1 MSEFHGYALR
11 KHTMRCYTSVLAWQD
26 TLTSHPFYQRACRGV
41 LTIYLHLLDCPEDTD
56 GLGHL
61 TTVLPSYYSP
71 PPPLP
76 LLPSVLPSRR
86 CCCTNTLRHTIVMPQ
101 AERKKERARIKKLR
115 EKEKKVTPFPSQ
127 PHTEWH
133 SNTCPHISSY
143 PLQFRTH
150 SLYIYS
156 TGCRS
161 EGASSNR
168 RGQME
173 RRETPFGRPGQRS
186 RPSGGSVRG
195 AESSGNVFD
204 GGCCVV

>member
-1 MSEFHGYALR
+1 MARHPDLPSLLSTRLSRGVDDLFALVGLSRRHRRFGPSNHG
-11 KHTMRCYTSVLAWQD
+11 TSV
-26 TLTSHPFYQRACRGV
+26 
-41 LTIYLHLLDCPEDTD
+41 ILLP
-56 GLGHL
+56 
-61 TTVLPSYYSP
+61 P